1 MILKNLELTGFK
13 SFVDCTR
20 LDFTKGFT
28 AVVGPN
34 GCGKSN
40 ISDAIRWVIGEQSS
54 KSLRGTRITDL
65 IFNGSQSRK
74 PFNRAEIT
82 MTLGDVPQGLRI
94 ANIQNL
100 SEDITVT
107 RCYHRSGE
115 SEFYIN
121 KIPCRLKDITDL
133 FLDIGISPKVL
144 TVIEQGH
151 IQDIVTSKPEDRRIW
166 IEEAAGVLKFKV
178 RKNEA
183 LRKLEAAGQ
192 NLDRISDLIQ
202 ELGRQVE
209 SLKRQA
215 AKAERYKRFQSEI
228 KELSLSLF
236 SKRYR
241 RSETELAAVEA
252 DLKIKNEQKTQ
263 WAARSA
269 TLENQI
275 VELKIKIDERV
286 DALNQQRE
294 TVHRLS
300 ADISRNEHD
309 IDLKNAQVE
318 QAQKDLEAAGLEVA
332 RMNEEIAS
340 HHREAESQKS
350 ELEKV
355 TAEIHSQEEGRA
367 EKDRAREYGKS
378 ALTELE
384 EQLEESES
392 QLLGLQQRISQK
404 KNELTALATRQQ
416 FLQDRQGKLDRE
428 RVGVQEETEAVRALV
443 DQAQELY
450 HQNSRSFEVRQTER
464 VQVQNQ
470 TAETKERFKIR
481 EEQFQSAREVYS
493 EQSSLLNSLRKLRKK
508 FEGFDD
514 GVKALMNG
522 ANEEGGG
529 KRPTGLREVLVDVV
543 HAPAEFEKALEAVMG
558 DKLQSV
564 IVNSYDDSIAAIRY
578 LNENRSGRG
587 SFVPLQPKSVP
598 MGPLHLNGNPDIVG
612 KLLDFIQTPDEYRPV
627 FEHLLDHVVV
637 VRNLET
643 AMYLHAKDDFHGT
656 VVTLNGEVIDAQGVV
671 SGGARGD
678 DTLGLLAQNRKI
690 EELTDQV
697 EALHQE
703 LQYCDG
709 EKQKA
714 AAELAGLETTGESLG
729 SAVHEAEIARAQS
742 LKDLEQS
749 QKDLQRLQEKT
760 EILNMEQSSGRQELE
775 ELSLHHETLN
785 YECLAAGQELGDA
798 ETRQTEQ
805 RQAVIARRADLEQQ
819 TAVIS
824 ALNVGIAELKGRQEN
839 ISLEIKG
846 LALRQ
851 ENLTHRIEQRQT
863 ASRNNSLKIEECRE
877 AIGVIEKNIL
887 ELARRKD
894 GLSEEISR
902 AEEILREK
910 EETLDTEEQES
921 RQLGKRVQE
930 ITEGI
935 AQVELQRSE
944 KKMQMVHVEERAWE
958 DFNVPL
964 EEMLKHFSTE
974 IDEDEVAAQV
984 TELKAKIAKLGEV
997 NLAALSDYQQTNERF
1012 LFLQK
1017 QQEDLAE
1024 SIMAL
1029 HRTIDKIDKTTTKLF
1044 QDTFDQVNEQ
1054 FKGMFARLFQ
1064 GGKAELSLVDPDNPL
1079 ESGIEIT
1086 ASPLGKKMHN
1096 ITLLSGGEK
1105 TMTAIALIF
1114 SILKVRPSPFCLLDE
1129 VDAPLDEANVIRFQE
1144 LLKEMSANTQ
1154 FIIIT
1159 HNQKTMSFANTLYG
1173 VTMEEQGVSKVVS
1186 VTLN

>member
-13 SFVDCTR
+13 SFVDVTR
-20 LDFTKGFT
+20 LDFTRGFT

-54 KSLRGTRITDL
+54 KSLRGNRITDL
-65 IFNGSQSRK
+65 IFNGSSSRK

-94 ANIQNL
+94 ANVQNL
-100 SEDITVT
+100 SEDIKVT
-107 RCYHRSGE
+107 RCYHRSGD

-178 RKNEA
+178 RKHEA

-192 NLDRISDLIQ
+192 NLDRISDLNQ

-241 RSETELAAVEA
+241 RTETELVEIEA
-252 DLKIKNEQKTQ
+252 DLKSKNEQKTQ
-263 WAARSA
+263 WSVRSS

-275 VELKIKIDERV
+275 VELKIKIDEMV
-286 DALNQQRE
+286 DALNRQRE
-294 TVHRLS
+294 TVHQL
-300 ADISRNEHD
+300 ATEISGNEHD
-309 IDLKNAQVE
+309 IDLKNAQIA
-318 QAQKDLEAAGLEVA
+318 QAEKDLEAASLEEA

-340 HHREAESQKS
+340 HQSEVESQKL
-350 ELEKV
+350 EFEKV

-367 EKDRAREYGKS
+367 EKDRAREAEKS
-378 ALTELE
+378 ALAELE
-384 EQLEESES
+384 KQLEESES
-392 QLLGLQQRISQK
+392 RVLGLQQRISQK
-404 KNELTALATRQQ
+404 TNELTALQTRQQ
-416 FLQDRQGKLDRE
+416 FLQDRQGKVDQG
-428 RVGVQEETEAVRALV
+428 RVGVQDEAESLRAAV
-443 DQAQELY
+443 GQAQELCDL
-450 HQNSRSFEVRQTER
+450 QSREFETRQTER
-464 VQVQNQ
+464 VQIQNQ
-470 TAETKERFKIR
+470 TAKTKEQFKNR
-481 EEQFQSAREVYS
+481 EAQFQSAREVYF
-493 EQSSLLNSLRKLRKK
+493 EQSSLLNSLRELRGK
-508 FEGFDD
+508 FEGFGD
-514 GVKALMNG
+514 GVKALMSDKSG
-522 ANEEGGG
+522 K

-543 HAPAEFEKALEAVMG
+543 HTPAEFEKALEAVMG

-564 IVNSYDDSIAAIRY
+564 IVNSYDDSLAAVRY
-578 LNENRSGRG
+578 LSENRSGRG

-598 MGPLHLNGNPDIVG
+598 MGPLQLNGNPDVVG
-612 KLLDFIQTPDEYRPV
+612 KLLDFIQTADEYRPL

-643 AMYLHAKDDFHGT
+643 ALYLHGKEEFQGT

-671 SGGARGD
+671 IGGARGD
-678 DTLGLLAQNRKI
+678 DTLGLLAQNREI
-690 EELTDQV
+690 EELADQV
-697 EALHQE
+697 QALDQE
-703 LQYCDG
+703 LKYCDG

-714 AAELAGLETTGESLG
+714 AAELAELETTSQSMGA
-729 SAVHEAEIARAQS
+729 AVHEAEIASTQS
-742 LKDLEQS
+742 LRDLEQS
-749 QKDLQRLQEKT
+749 QKELQRLQEKS
-760 EILNMEQSSGRQELE
+760 EILNMEQSAGQHELE
-775 ELSLHHETLN
+775 ELSRHHETLN
-785 YECLAAGQELGDA
+785 DECNAAGRELGDA
-798 ETRQTEQ
+798 ETRQSEL
-805 RQAVIARRADLEQQ
+805 RQAVATRRADLEQQ
-819 TAVIS
+819 TAAIS
-824 ALNVGIAELKGRQEN
+824 SLNVGIAELKGRQEN
-839 ISLEIKG
+839 INLEIKG
-846 LALRQ
+846 LELQQ

-863 ASRNNSLKIEECRE
+863 DSRNNSQKIEECRE
-877 AIGVIEKNIL
+877 AIGTIEKSIL

-894 GLSEEISR
+894 GLAEEIAR
-902 AEEILREK
+902 AEEALRGK
-910 EETLDTEEQES
+910 EETLDAEEQES
-921 RQLGKRVQE
+921 RQLAKRVQE
-930 ITEGI
+930 ITEDI
-935 AQVELQRSE
+935 AQVELKRSE
-944 KKMQMVHVEERAWE
+944 KKIQMTHVEERAWE
-958 DFNVPL
+958 DFNVSVK
-964 EEMLKHFSTE
+964 EMLKHFSE
-974 IDEDEVAAQV
+974 EVDEDEVAGQV
-984 TELKAKIAKLGEV
+984 AALKEKIARLGEV
-997 NLAALSDYQQTNERF
+997 NLAALSDYRQMNERF
-1012 LFLQK
+1012 LFLKK

-1024 SIMAL
+1024 SILSL
-1029 HRTIDKIDKTTTKLF
+1029 HRTIDKIDKTTKKLF
-1044 QDTFDQVNEQ
+1044 LDTFDQVNEQ
-1054 FKGMFARLFQ
+1054 FKDMFQRLFQ
-1064 GGKAELSLVDPDNPL
+1064 GGKAELSLVDPENPL

-1086 ASPLGKKMHN
+1086 ASPLGKRMHN

-1144 LLKEMSANTQ
+1144 ILKEMSGNTQ

-1159 HNQKTMSFANTLYG
+1159 HNQKTMTFANTLYG